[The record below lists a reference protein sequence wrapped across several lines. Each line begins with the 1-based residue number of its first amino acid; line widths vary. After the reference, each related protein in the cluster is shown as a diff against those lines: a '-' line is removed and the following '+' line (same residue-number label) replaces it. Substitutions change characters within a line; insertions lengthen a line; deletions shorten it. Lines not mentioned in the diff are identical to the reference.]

1 MKKIIS
7 GIQQMGIGVPDVH
20 AAWTWYRKH
29 LGMDIKIFEEA
40 AEANLMLPYTGG
52 KPQSRHAILA
62 LNHQGGGGFEIWQYT
77 SRTPVNADFTMEAGD
92 LGINYCRM
100 KSHDIEAS
108 FRMLNQAGVTLS
120 EKISDE
126 NGHRH
131 FYLRDPY
138 GNIFEMTEGE
148 DWFHRTAYPGGGVYG
163 AVIGVSDID
172 RALKLYRDVL
182 GYTEIMSDKTGHFKD
197 LEVLPGGK
205 NEFRRVR
212 IGHGAPGKGGFGQM
226 LGSTEL
232 ELIQVLNRSPRKIF
246 ANRFWGDL
254 GYIHLCFD
262 VIHMDA
268 LKLECESHGFP
279 FTVDS
284 ANSFD
289 MGEAAGHFSYIEDPD
304 GTLIEFVETHKVPV
318 LKKLRWYI
326 DLRKRNPEKPLPRL
340 MLRALSLNR
349 KKD

>member
-1 MKKIIS
+1 
-7 GIQQMGIGVPDVH
+7 
-20 AAWTWYRKH
+20 
-29 LGMDIKIFEEA
+29 
-40 AEANLMLPYTGG
+40 
-52 KPQSRHAILA
+52 
-62 LNHQGGGGFEIWQYT
+62 
-77 SRTPVNADFTMEAGD
+77 
-92 LGINYCRM
+92 M